1 QREEREGS
9 VHRRR
14 LAERVGRAVVDRHL
28 ARRQVLHRRFRQV
41 LGRAVADGALGLL
54 LRRGALRRLQIGH
67 AAASREQKGGGA
79 RQGQGLSRR
88 RLLQS
93 ALRART
99 CSGAVPP
106 KLWRLAQE
114 ASGVSTSYT
123 PSVIR
128 PSRACNSLSG
138 NSPRPRPS
146 ASARFTAAPVTWCA
160 WRKGRFSSRT
170 SQSAR
175 SVAVEKPAPAA
186 AAIFSV
192 LGRITATMAVMAVS
206 ARSSASKASNTG
218 GLSSCMSLE

>member
-1 QREEREGS
+1 
-9 VHRRR
+9 HRRR
-14 LAERVGRAVVDRHL
+14 LAERVARAVVDGHL
-28 ARRQVLHRRFRQV
+28 ARRQVLHPL
-41 LGRAVADGALGLL
+41 LGQMVAGAVAGGALGLL
-54 LRRGALRRLQIGH
+54 LRRRALRRLKVRH
-67 AAASREQKGGGA
+67 ATAGRQQQGGGA
-79 RQGQGLSRR
+79 REEQGAVQR
-88 RLLQS
+88 RLVQT
-93 ALRART
+93 AIRART
-99 CSGAVPP
+99 SSGAVPA

-128 PSRACNSLSG
+128 PSSACNSVSG
-138 NSPRPRPS
+138 NSPSPRPS